1 MSSKGAI
8 KWLARLKEPR
18 TIESL
23 ICEIYGEATWFGCL
37 FEREVADLLNF
48 YELTK
53 SFREF
58 TTEDWTLNQLIR
70 EVERRQLLPE
80 EQLSALRDAKDARNE
95 LVHRLI
101 AKKPVI
107 SRADQELLLAEI
119 DSLYFRVWN
128 GHRLASRLKKH
139 FASQLGITD
148 AKIQKTLD
156 RLEDEAK
163 IEDENVR
170 RLIGDEPNEG

>member
-53 SFREF
+53 S
-58 TTEDWTLNQLIR
+58 LR
-70 EVERRQLLPE
+70 EVSGAASSIR
-80 EQLSALRDAKDARNE
+80 
-95 LVHRLI
+95 
-101 AKKPVI
+101 
-107 SRADQELLLAEI
+107 LLA
-119 DSLYFRVWN
+119 DSLDRN
-128 GHRLASRLKKH
+128 PQA
-139 FASQLGITD
+139 AILGKPETPER
-148 AKIQKTLD
+148 K
-156 RLEDEAK
+156 
-163 IEDENVR
+163 
-170 RLIGDEPNEG
+170 